1 VLSTVQYRK
10 ESSAMSV
17 LKHSAGNCQAER
29 GKRRG
34 EEFNAT
40 GWGLEGVGFVLSIP
54 MSPVVKFQV
63 MPPPSQCEGRGEER
77 RSGWMRRRREGEGK
91 GRDRMVRWIVHQI
104 T

>member
-1 VLSTVQYRK
+1 
-10 ESSAMSV
+10 MSV

-63 MPPPSQCEGRGEER
+63 MPPPLLSVRVEER
-77 RSGWMRRRREGEGK
+77 RGEADG
-91 GRDRMVRWIVHQI
+91 
-104 T
+104 